1 MYLAHRIGDA
11 WLHLALPSPVNN
23 VHSHRFKLLF
33 VLQLFFCFRFALD
46 TKHAAFAPL
55 CCTCTCEESN
65 SMDTSVRERDYVL
78 VPPVNPFPYAP
89 TVVQDEI
96 ACPTLFYHHQR
107 PIPGYFGI
115 SCVYLLVVFEVF
127 LQWILANEKQEAGI
141 CLHHETAVQLSCESV
156 VVSGT
161 V

>member
-65 SMDTSVRERDYVL
+65 SMDTSVRERDYV
-78 VPPVNPFPYAP
+78 
-89 TVVQDEI
+89 
-96 ACPTLFYHHQR
+96 CWSHQS
-107 PIPGYFGI
+107 IH
-115 SCVYLLVVFEVF
+115 F
-127 LQWILANEKQEAGI
+127 LMPQQSSRMKS
-141 CLHHETAVQLSCESV
+141 HVQLYFIIINDPFLVTLGFLVFICWLFLRCFFNGFWLMKSKKQAYVCTMKLRYNYLV
-156 VVSGT
+156 NLLL
-161 V
+161 